1 MDAPMSHREALERLR
16 RLGARIAARTC
27 EGFDSTIDLERV
39 RQARVNRLQ
48 GICHGSIYRK

>member
-27 EGFDSTIDLERV
+27 ERFDSTIDLEGV